1 MTIRTEYTVRAID
14 NSVDARAAAD
24 ACNPELMAAG
34 DAYSL
39 QAAEDKAKECAV
51 SLRDALKIES
61 ADYEVWRAWED
72 GEKGD
77 AVEFLVPLDGNP
89 HDVADIGAR
98 ALGVDVSERL
108 NVEAV

>member
-24 ACNPELMAAG
+24 ACNLELMAAG
-34 DAYSL
+34 DTYSL
-39 QAAEDKAKECAV
+39 QAAEEKVEECAV
-51 SLRDALKIES
+51 SLRGALKIEG

-72 GEKGD
+72 GEKDD
-77 AVEFLVPLDGNP
+77 AVEFLVPLDGKA
-89 HDVADIGAR
+89 HDVADIGAS
-98 ALGVDVSERL
+98 ALGVDVSDRL